1 MSSFFSPI
9 KIYFR
14 NLSLSPLA
22 PHHFNGVA
30 GNLVIVHFYSYFTS
44 SKGFALKE

>member
-1 MSSFFSPI
+1 MSSFFWPI

-30 GNLVIVHFYSYFTS
+30 GKLVTVHFYSYFTS
-44 SKGFALKE
+44 SKGSALKE